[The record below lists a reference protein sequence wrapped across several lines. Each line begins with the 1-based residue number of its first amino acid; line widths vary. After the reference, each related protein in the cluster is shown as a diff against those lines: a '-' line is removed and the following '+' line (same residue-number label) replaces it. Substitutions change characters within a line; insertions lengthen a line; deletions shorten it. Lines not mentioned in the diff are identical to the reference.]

1 MKLRI
6 SVPVATRPALAC
18 CLLSWLGSTTLV
30 AWSIERAAD
39 QAGQLAGLQR
49 ERQLSEQHLAE
60 HRSQAAALDR
70 AMLLLEGIRPL
81 AADETLGGHQQ
92 GDEHWREYPINLD
105 SVLLHEE
112 AALERLAAWQSRSP
126 VQHQIRACSMER
138 DRDGQA
144 IHLSCR
150 LAALALIR

>member
-1 MKLRI
+1 MKLHI
-6 SVPVATRPALAC
+6 SVPVATRPALAF
-18 CLLSWLGSTTLV
+18 CLLSALCSIALV
-30 AWSIERAAD
+30 AWSIERTAD

-49 ERQLSEQHLAE
+49 ERQLSAQQLAE
-60 HRSQAAALDR
+60 HRSRVPALEQ
-70 AMLLLEGIRPL
+70 AMLRLAEIHPL
-81 AADETLGGHQQ
+81 ANHETVSAHQQ
-92 GDEHWREYPINLD
+92 GDERWREYPITLD
-105 SVLLHEE
+105 SVVPHEE

-138 DRDGQA
+138 DSTGQA